1 MAIHSDIYNHG
12 VPWEE
17 GFSVTQA
24 RRVDGIIYVSGQF
37 SHDMQS
43 GFVGEG
49 DFEAQAR
56 KSLENLDRVLA
67 GFDATKSDLAETI
80 TFSDEI
86 QIEDIGICEA
96 VQRGLASETYVSGRY
111 SPQREN
117 GVHHFHE
124 LYARDMGISKLA

>member
-1 MAIHSDIYNHG
+1 MATQNRIYNHG

-37 SHDMQS
+37 SHDMQ
-43 GFVGEG
+43 GQFVGEG

-67 GFDATKSDLAETI
+67 GFDATKSDLAEMVVYLTNPREH
-80 TFSDEI
+80 FERYV
-86 QIEDIGICEA
+86 QLHKAYVEDHRPAVTLIG
-96 VQRGLASETYVSGRY
+96 VSGLAV
-111 SPQREN
+111 PQQLIEIRA
-117 GVHHFHE
+117 VAHQ
-124 LYARDMGISKLA
+124 S